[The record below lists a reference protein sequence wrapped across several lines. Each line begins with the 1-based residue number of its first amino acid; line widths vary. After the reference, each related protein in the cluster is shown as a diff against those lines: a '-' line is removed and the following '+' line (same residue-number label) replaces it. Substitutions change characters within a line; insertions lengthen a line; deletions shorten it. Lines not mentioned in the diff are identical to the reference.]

1 MMRCYGSLIG
11 GTLQNQWTMQVRSK
25 REHDTAERF
34 SADPNFDF
42 REIVESSIQGMVVH
56 RGDILWMNQTM
67 ISMLE
72 YESVEELAVLSPNL
86 TAFDFV
92 HPEDADKVADNTMKR
107 MAGKPV
113 PPTYE
118 FRLVSKS
125 GKVIFVDMRASMI
138 QWHDGPAVLAALYD
152 ITAQKEAEQR
162 QALSEAISSGVFELC
177 PDIITLT
184 KLETGEFI
192 RVNESFLKTFGYA
205 EGEVVGHNSTDIN
218 IWHVPKQREHILHHV
233 AESGFVSGF
242 EAQCKTKFGAVIDI
256 SLSAMELDVNNERLL
271 CIIGRDISDRLL
283 IEENLRHSKEVA
295 ERASLA
301 KSDFLANMS
310 HEIRTPMN
318 GILGMTDLLLD
329 SGLNEKAT
337 KKLNIVKDCGQ
348 SLLSLLN
355 DILDLSRLEAGRIEL
370 SQRAFNIPDMLEDV
384 TNLFQHTADE
394 KNIALIIQPLTDIP
408 DEITADPTRVRQV
421 FFNLV
426 GNALKFTEKGSVDI
440 SVAQVK
446 RSDGRDYLE
455 FSISDTGIGVSP
467 ADLEILFDRFAQADE
482 SRVRKF
488 GGAGLGLAIS
498 RQFIELMQGYIDVDS
513 ESGKGSRF
521 FFGLPLDLADK
532 KLVS

>member
-1 MMRCYGSLIG
+1 MMRCYGGLIG
-11 GTLQNQWTMQVRSK
+11 GALQNQWTMQVRSK
-25 REHDTAERF
+25 RKPDTAERF
-34 SADPNFDF
+34 SVDPNFDF
-42 REIVESSIQGMVVH
+42 REIVESSIQGMIVH

-72 YESVEELAVLSPNL
+72 YESVEEFAALGPNL

-92 HPEDADKVADNTMKR
+92 HPEDAGKVADNTMRR

-125 GKVIFVDMRASMI
+125 GRVIFVDMRASVI

-162 QALSEAISSGVFELC
+162 QEFSEAISSGVFELS
-177 PDIITLT
+177 PDLITLS

-192 RVNESFLKTFGYA
+192 RVNDSFLKTFGYTEA
-205 EGEVVGHNSTDIN
+205 EIIGRSSADIKL
-218 IWHVPKQREHILHHV
+218 WYDFEQRDQILHQV

-242 EAQCKTKFGAVIDI
+242 EIRCHVKSGAIIDI
-256 SLSAMELDVNNERLL
+256 SLSAMVLDVSSEKFL

-283 IEENLRHSKEVA
+283 IEENLRHSKEAA

-318 GILGMTDLLLD
+318 GILGMTDLLLG

-370 SQRAFNIPDMLEDV
+370 SQRAFNIADMLDDV

-394 KNIALIIQPLTDIP
+394 KNIALTIHPRADIP
-408 DEITADPTRVRQV
+408 DEITADPTRVRQIL
-421 FFNLV
+421 FNLV
-426 GNALKFTEKGSVDI
+426 GNALKFTEKGSVDV

-455 FSISDTGIGVSP
+455 FSVSDTGIGVSP
-467 ADLEILFDRFAQADE
+467 TDLEILFDRFAQADE

-498 RQFIELMQGYIDVDS
+498 KQFIELMQGYIDVDS
-513 ESGKGSRF
+513 ECGKGSRF
-521 FFGLPLDLADK
+521 FFGLPLDVADK